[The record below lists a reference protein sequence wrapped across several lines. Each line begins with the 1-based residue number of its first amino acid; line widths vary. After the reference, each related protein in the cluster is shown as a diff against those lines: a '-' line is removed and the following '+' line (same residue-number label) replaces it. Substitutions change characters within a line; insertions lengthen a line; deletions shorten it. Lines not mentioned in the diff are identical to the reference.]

1 MKNWLLSVILV
12 GPALQGAAQTPVL
25 PPGSGTAG
33 DPYLV
38 SSVDHLAW
46 ISANNSSWN
55 KYFRQEN
62 NIDASETVS
71 WNGGA
76 GFTPIA
82 PAFSFSGQYDGQFY
96 VIDGLAM
103 SRASSDYSAFIGY
116 TSSTALIKNLGLT
129 NLSVTGKQYTGGVVG
144 YNSGQVLNCFSMGTV
159 HGYYATGGIVGY
171 NSAPG
176 SVSASFST
184 ATVTCSTDRAGGI
197 CGYNNGT
204 GALIS
209 NSYAKGNVTATGS
222 RAGGLLGY
230 NNGGSVVN
238 CYSTG
243 IPTASSS
250 TGGLTGGP
258 NATGTTGSFW
268 DTETSTRTSSPGGG
282 TGLTTLQMK
291 SDALF
296 LSAGW
301 DFETETGNGTADY
314 WSLDGITNGGYPY
327 LKWQENNSASLPVE
341 LSSFSGVVKD
351 GKVILNWSTASE
363 KNNYGW
369 EIEKT
374 REPEAL
380 EGSASTLP
388 NPSGASGSGSHWET
402 IGFVAG
408 KGTTTEA
415 QTYSFIAT
423 SGSGKFR
430 LKQIDTDGS
439 VSFSQ
444 ILDVGEPQGTFSLS
458 QNYPNPFNPVTRLT
472 YSLAAPGHA
481 RLVVLD
487 VLGREVAV
495 LKNDL
500 SEAGTQVLMFN
511 GASLAS
517 GTYFLRL
524 TASGN
529 SQVRKMVLMK

>member
-1 MKNWLLSVILV
+1 MKNWLLVVLLFSSS
-12 GPALQGAAQTPVL
+12 LQITAQTPVL

-33 DPYLV
+33 DPYLI
-38 SSVDHLAW
+38 STVDHLAW
-46 ISANNSSWN
+46 ISANNTSWN

-62 NIDASETVS
+62 NIDATGTVS
-71 WNGGA
+71 WNGGL

-116 TSSTALIKNLGLT
+116 TSSAAVVKNLGLT

-144 YNSGQVLNCFSMGTV
+144 YNSGQILNCFSMGTV
-159 HGYYATGGIVGY
+159 HGYYATGGIVGF

-176 SVSASFST
+176 SVTACFST

-197 CGYNNGT
+197 CGYNNGA
-204 GALIS
+204 GAQIT
-209 NSYAKGNVTATGS
+209 NSYATGNVTATGI

-282 TGLTTLQMK
+282 TGLTSLQMK

-301 DFETETGNGTADY
+301 DFETETDNGTTDY
-314 WSLDGITNGGYPY
+314 WALDGVTNGGYPY

-341 LSSFSGVVKD
+341 LISFTGIVKD
-351 GKVILNWSTASE
+351 GTVLLNWSTATE
-363 KNNYGW
+363 DNNYGW
-369 EIEKT
+369 EIEKQK
-374 REPEAL
+374 L
-380 EGSASTLP
+380 EGSSEKIE
-388 NPSGASGSGSHWET
+388 WET

-408 KGTTTEA
+408 KGTTTLA
-415 QTYSFIAT
+415 QTYSFSST
-423 SGSGKFR
+423 FSSGKFR
-430 LKQIDTDGS
+430 LKQIDTDGT

-444 ILDVGEPQGTFSLS
+444 VLTFSENPTSAVLL
-458 QNYPNPFNPVTRLT
+458 QNYPNPFNPSTALSF
-472 YSLAAPGHA
+472 SLPQAGSVS
-481 RLVVLD
+481 LVIFD
-487 VLGREVAV
+487 ILGREVATV
-495 LKNDL
+495 LN
-500 SEAGTQVLMFN
+500 ENRPAGLHSVLFD
-511 GASLAS
+511 ASGISS
-517 GTYFLRL
+517 GTYLCRFSFNGQIQ
-524 TASGN
+524 T
-529 SQVRKMVLMK
+529 RKLNLLK